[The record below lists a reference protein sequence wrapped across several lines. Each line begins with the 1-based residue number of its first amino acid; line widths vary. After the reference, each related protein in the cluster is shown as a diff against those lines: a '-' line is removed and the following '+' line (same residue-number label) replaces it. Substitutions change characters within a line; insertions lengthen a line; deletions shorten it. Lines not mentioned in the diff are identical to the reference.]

1 MNRTKFPSK
10 DKKITVAVA
19 GNPNVGK
26 SALFNALTG
35 SHQHTGNW
43 PGKTVERAEGIF
55 HYQGWEIRMVDL
67 PGTYSLAAQSPEE
80 VIARDYILSG
90 EPDVVLDIV
99 DATSLERNLNL
110 TLQILELTDRVV
122 VTLNLMDEVKRQGW
136 EIDVAALE
144 ADLGVPVVP
153 TITTEGEG
161 LPELVEST
169 AKVATGERQTQP
181 AAVDYGL
188 TVEGYVETLE
198 DDLARLGFDGRRRW
212 VALKLLED
220 DPQIVAAFQQGDLA
234 TCSLKSDEDALSA
247 SPAALQAL
255 LRRAVRLRE
264 GIRPDAKVEIVRRRF
279 EFAHDVV
286 HRVAHRLRPV
296 EESLTERIDRI
307 ITHKVWSWPI
317 MLAMLTLVFWVT
329 IKGGEIGGA
338 WLEAG
343 LSWLIHA
350 ARAWLI
356 SMQAPWWVSGA
367 LVDGFL
373 MGTGTV
379 VAVMLP
385 PMIILFVAFDLLEDL
400 GLLPRIA
407 FNLDRPMQM
416 VGSQGKQ
423 CLTWGMCLGC
433 NVTGVMASRIIE
445 NKKARLVSILTAPLI
460 ICSGSYG
467 AGVALA
473 IALFGARAFPVMLSL
488 FFLSLGIAFLATL
501 ILNRTIFRG
510 EPGGFV
516 LEMHPYRK
524 PQFGQVIWRSLVDRV
539 AHTMLRAVEF
549 AAPATLLIW
558 VLGNVPWDVPFE
570 QTAIGWLVRTLAPLG
585 RPWGLSGAMLTAL
598 LFALPAKE
606 IIVPALAMTYGLQ
619 ASLAESEQVL
629 AYLPRVWT
637 PLTAYTF
644 LVFFMLYL
652 PCLVTVW
659 ATWKETRSVKWML
672 MGMVVPL
679 VMAGLITFLVYQGG
693 RLVGF

>member
-1 MNRTKFPSK
+1 VSSK
-10 DKKITVAVA
+10 QIIVGVA

-35 SHQHTGNW
+35 SRQHTGNW
-43 PGKTVERAEGIF
+43 PGKTVERAEGVF
-55 HYQGWEIRMVDL
+55 HYQDWEIRLVDL

-80 VIARDYILSG
+80 VIARNYILSG
-90 EPDVVLDIV
+90 EPDVVIDIV

-110 TLQILELTDRVV
+110 TLQILELTERVV
-122 VTLNLMDEVKRQGW
+122 IALNLMDEMKRQGW

-153 TITTEGEG
+153 TIATEGEG
-161 LPELVEST
+161 LPQLMMAVTE
-169 AKVATGERQTQP
+169 VATGQRQTHP

-188 TVEGYVETLE
+188 TIEGYVESLE
-198 DDLARLGFDGRRRW
+198 ADLAHLGIDGRSRW

-220 DPQIVAAFQQGDLA
+220 DPQIVEAFQRGDLA
-234 TCSLKSDEDALSA
+234 TYCLEAGEDAPSLS
-247 SPAALQAL
+247 PKALQAVL
-255 LRRAVRLRE
+255 NRAVRLRE
-264 GIRPDAKVEIVRRRF
+264 GTRPGAKVEIVRRRF

-286 HRVAHRLRPV
+286 HRVARRLRPV
-296 EESLTERIDRI
+296 EDSLTERIDRI
-307 ITHKVWSWPI
+307 VTHKFWSWPI
-317 MLAMLTLVFWVT
+317 MLTTLALVFWIT
-329 IKGGEIGGA
+329 IKGGEIGGG
-338 WLEAG
+338 WLDAG
-343 LSWLIHA
+343 FSWLIHVV
-350 ARAWLI
+350 RAWLTDI
-356 SMQAPWWVSGA
+356 QAPWWVSGA
-367 LVDGFL
+367 LVDGLL

-379 VAVMLP
+379 IAAMLP
-385 PMIILFVAFDLLEDL
+385 PMVILFVAFDLLEDL

-407 FNLDRPMQM
+407 FNLDRPMRT

-445 NKKARLVSILTAPLI
+445 NKKARLASILTAPLI
-460 ICSGSYG
+460 ICSGTYG
-467 AGVALA
+467 VSAALA
-473 IALFGARAFPVMLSL
+473 IALFGDRAFPVMLSL
-488 FFLSLGIAFLATL
+488 FFLSLGIAFLTTL
-501 ILNRTIFRG
+501 ILNKTIFRG

-539 AHTMLRAVEF
+539 AETMWRAVEF

-558 VLGNVPWDVPFE
+558 FLGNVPLGVPFE

-585 RPWGLSGAMLTAL
+585 RPWGLSGEMLAAL

-629 AYLPRVWT
+629 NYLPQAWT

-659 ATWKETRSVKWML
+659 ATWKETRSLKWTL
-672 MGMVVPL
+672 MGLAVPF
-679 VMAGLITFLVYQGG
+679 VMACLITLLVYQGG
-693 RLVGF
+693 QLLGF